1 MRATARQFVRISL
14 LVGSMALLM
23 PAAFAVELAPDA
35 PRTYVVRSGDTLWGI
50 AGRFLRDPWLWPE
63 VWQANPGVGDPDLI
77 YPGDVLELSMV
88 NGEPRIR
95 SNRGARGGPRV
106 VRLTPH
112 VRSSRLDDAVPTIRF
127 SAIAPFL
134 TRPYVADS
142 QDIKRAPYV
151 VGFPDEH
158 LIAGLNDSIYV
169 RRIDSNAQN
178 SFQILRPGD
187 ELRDPDTNEL
197 LGYEAV
203 FVASARLERVGD
215 PAKLRVVRMERQVSI
230 GDRVI
235 PSDEERRLE
244 NFFPHP
250 APEGMRGRII
260 SVLNGV
266 SNIGTYDVV
275 VINRGEKDRIETGHV
290 FETFVGGTKERD
302 FVKSGDYDPKWRGPG
317 PLESEFWLGSDYEK
331 KGWRAD
337 EPDSN
342 APFPLHMDFRRNNPK
357 YFKPFEKSGILMVFR
372 SFDRVSFALVLE
384 ATRSLNVGDWIAS
397 PPS

>member
-1 MRATARQFVRISL
+1 MRVAIRHFIRTSL
-14 LVGSMALLM
+14 LLGSMILLV
-23 PAAFAVELAPDA
+23 PIASGAELAPDA
-35 PRTYVVRSGDTLWGI
+35 PQTYVVRSGDTLWDI

-77 YPGDVLELSMV
+77 YPGDVLELTMV
-88 NGEPRIR
+88 GGEPRIR
-95 SNRGARGGPRV
+95 ARRGAGPRV

-112 VRSSRLDDAVPTIRF
+112 VRSSPLSEAVPTIRI
-127 SAIAPFL
+127 SSIGPFL
-134 TRPYVADS
+134 TRPYVADA

-158 LIAGLNDSIYV
+158 LIAGVGDSIYV
-169 RRIDSNAQN
+169 RRITTNTQTA
-178 SFQILRPGD
+178 FQILRPGD
-187 ELRDPDTNEL
+187 ELRDPDSNEL

-203 FVASARLERVGD
+203 FVADAQLERIGD
-215 PAKLRVVRMERQVSI
+215 PAKLKVVSMERQVSI

-235 PSDEERRLE
+235 PGDAERRLE

-250 APEGMRGRII
+250 APEGLRGRII

-266 SNIGTYDVV
+266 SQIGPYDVV
-275 VINRGEKDRIETGHV
+275 VINRGTRDGIEPGHV
-290 FETFVGGTKERD
+290 FETYIGGTKERD
-302 FVKSGDYDPKWRGPG
+302 MVKSGAHDPNWRGPG
-317 PLESEFWLGSDYEK
+317 PLSSEFWFGSDYEK

-342 APFPLHMDFRRNNPK
+342 APFPLHMDFRRNNQK
-357 YFKPFEKSGILMVFR
+357 YFKPFEQSGVLMVFR
-372 SFDRVSFALVLE
+372 SFERVSFGVILKA
-384 ATRSLNVGDWIAS
+384 SHFINVGDWIAS